1 MPSRPRASFTS
12 MASSPASSRSPAL
25 TGCTG
30 ACASPIPTSFG
41 SSAPTR
47 RTCPSCRSWTATPTP
62 WRSSVRLLAC
72 RRPRSAW
79 TISASPALVG
89 TSTAT
94 TASTPPPSCGRPADS
109 WGTRPRDG
117 PHIRTTFAGS
127 GAWVGVLLGNVGFSE
142 TAASNPGDAAR
153 LDRRRQRL
161 RQELAVRA
169 AVAMLIFVFDLST
182 GRGPN
187 PVVRIEAVLGLALN
201 LPYYAFGRTNRWPRA
216 QAYVRMVVDIVM
228 ITIGLGS
235 AGGLDAAGFLAVY
248 TIVPLY
254 CGLVFSSSACVVAT
268 VLSTGCYI
276 ALVSMQHAGWLPRPA
291 VAPTGNAGMAAFNLL
306 IVNVVGV
313 LTAVLSEAYRR
324 SRQRQVTLNRE
335 LERANDQAQL
345 LNAEIQRA
353 AQLRVLGEVVAGVT
367 HELANVLTVASG
379 HLGLA
384 RKKVASPCYTP
395 SRCTGPPKTASAAGQ
410 TPGPGAPRRKRCR
423 GSSSRSTRPS
433 ATAPGSAS
441 PSPRGSSVT
450 SAVRSPRRTAAA
462 AEHRFVSDFL
472 PRAPRLRRTDARRR
486 WLDGVRTIEHCDPRA
501 TTFPPAVPSG
511 GPA

>member
-1 MPSRPRASFTS
+1 MLSES
-12 MASSPASSRSPAL
+12 
-25 TGCTG
+25 
-30 ACASPIPTSFG
+30 
-41 SSAPTR
+41 
-47 RTCPSCRSWTATPTP
+47 
-62 WRSSVRLLAC
+62 
-72 RRPRSAW
+72 
-79 TISASPALVG
+79 
-89 TSTAT
+89 
-94 TASTPPPSCGRPADS
+94 
-109 WGTRPRDG
+109 
-117 PHIRTTFAGS
+117 
-127 GAWVGVLLGNVGFSE
+127 VGFSG
-142 TAASNPGDAAR
+142 TAAGNPGDAAR

-169 AVAMLIFVFDLST
+169 AVAMLIFVFDHIFDLST

-268 VLSTGCYI
+268 ALSTGCYI
-276 ALVSMQHAGWLPRPA
+276 ALVALQHTGWLPRPA

-367 HELANVLTVASG
+367 QELANVLTVASG

-384 RKKVASPCYTP
+384 RKKAESLPDV
-395 SRCTGPPKTASAAGQ
+395 SRNLAHVEESFDGAMRIIRNTLQTARQPAAGPALVSVPEMARRVVELKAYDFRRDAITVHVDFPGQFPQVRCLPFQLQQVLLNLVTNAQHALREVEPPREIHIVGLVSANNVIVEVSDTGPGIPPQ
-410 TPGPGAPRRKRCR
+410 T
-423 GSSSRSTRPS
+423 
-433 ATAPGSAS
+433 
-441 PSPRGSSVT
+441 
-450 SAVRSPRRTAAA
+450 
-462 AEHRFVSDFL
+462 L
-472 PRAPRLRRTDARRR
+472 PRVFEPFYTTKRNGTGLGLSISAGIIRDLGGEITAENRGGRGASFRIRIPAARAEAPA
-486 WLDGVRTIEHCDPRA
+486 H
-501 TTFPPAVPSG
+501 
-511 GPA
+511 

>member
-25 TGCTG
+25 TGSPG
-30 ACASPIPTSFG
+30 ACASPVPTSCG
-41 SSAPTR
+41 SWAPTR

-62 WRSSVRLLAC
+62 WPSSVRLLAC

-94 TASTPPPSCGRPADS
+94 TASTCPPSCGRPADS
-109 WGTRPRDG
+109 WETRPPDG
-117 PHIRTTFAGS
+117 PHIRTTFAGPEPGS
-127 GAWVGVLLGNVGFSE
+127 ACYRRVWGF
-142 TAASNPGDAAR
+142 
-153 LDRRRQRL
+153 Q
-161 RQELAVRA
+161 
-169 AVAMLIFVFDLST
+169 
-182 GRGPN
+182 
-187 PVVRIEAVLGLALN
+187 
-201 LPYYAFGRTNRWPRA
+201 
-216 QAYVRMVVDIVM
+216 
-228 ITIGLGS
+228 GLGS

-353 AQLRVLGEVVAGVT
+353 AQLRSE
-367 HELANVLTVASG
+367 E
-379 HLGLA
+379 
-384 RKKVASPCYTP
+384 
-395 SRCTGPPKTASAAGQ
+395 
-410 TPGPGAPRRKRCR
+410 
-423 GSSSRSTRPS
+423 
-433 ATAPGSAS
+433 
-441 PSPRGSSVT
+441 
-450 SAVRSPRRTAAA
+450 
-462 AEHRFVSDFL
+462 
-472 PRAPRLRRTDARRR
+472 
-486 WLDGVRTIEHCDPRA
+486 
-501 TTFPPAVPSG
+501 
-511 GPA
+511 